1 MTSKKCDFCGA
12 NIIEMTYQ
20 ETIQYLFEQL
30 PMYQRTGKA
39 AYKSGLENTY
49 ALDRH
54 FGHPHRKYKTIHVAG
69 TNGKGSV
76 SHLLASVLQSA
87 GYRTGLYTSPHLLDF
102 RERIRVNGQMI
113 SEQAVTDFVEGNRA
127 IIDRLHPSFF
137 EMTVA
142 MAFDYFA
149 HQKIDVAVVEVG
161 LGGRLDS
168 TNIIMP
174 DLSVITNIGLDHTM
188 FLGHTLSAIAREKA
202 GIIKEEVPVVIGR
215 YQAETATVF
224 NQVALEQTAPIYY
237 AQQMFKI
244 EKVERDDTFQRVYV
258 TSDDLSGMFNLP
270 LPGIYQQ
277 ENLLTVLTSVMLL
290 RKKGYAIGDD
300 ALYRGV
306 EKVLEQT
313 GLAGRWQIIS
323 RCPMTICD
331 TGHNAD
337 GIERVVAQLKHT
349 SHETMH
355 IVWGMVNDK
364 DICNILKLLPKD
376 ACYYFTR
383 ASIPRALDEKKLGE
397 EAAKVGLQGKTYPN
411 VQVAITAAK
420 KNATDKDLIFIGGST
435 FVVAEALEK

>member
-1 MTSKKCDFCGA
+1 MTSKKCDFCGV
-12 NIIEMTYQ
+12 NSIEMTYQ

-76 SHLLASVLQSA
+76 SHLLASILQSA

-102 RERIRVNGQMI
+102 RERIRVDGQMI
-113 SEQAVTDFVEGNRA
+113 QEQAVTDFVKKNQA
-127 IIDRLHPSFF
+127 ILEQLHPSFF

-149 HQKIDVAVVEVG
+149 HQEIDVAVVEVG

-174 DLSVITNIGLDHTM
+174 DLSVITNIGMDHTM
-188 FLGHTLSAIAREKA
+188 FLGHTLAAIAGEKA
-202 GIIKEEVPVVIGR
+202 GIIKDGIPVVIGR
-215 YQAETATVF
+215 YQEEIAEVF
-224 NQVALEQTAPIYY
+224 EQVASGRGAPLYFAPQVFRING
-237 AQQMFKI
+237 
-244 EKVERDDTFQRVYV
+244 VERDDFYQRVSV
-258 TSDDLSGMFNLP
+258 TSDFFSGTFSLP
-270 LPGIYQQ
+270 LLGSYQQ
-277 ENLLTVLTSVMLL
+277 ENLLTVLMSVVLL
-290 RKKGYAIGDD
+290 REKGYSIDPSV
-300 ALYRGV
+300 LSEGV
-306 EKVLEQT
+306 EKVTEQT
-313 GLAGRWQIIS
+313 GLSGRWQVVS
-323 RCPMTICD
+323 RDPMTVCD

-337 GIERVVAQLKHT
+337 GIERVMGQLK
-349 SHETMH
+349 SVAHERIH

-364 DICNILKLLPKD
+364 DTHSILKLLPKD

-383 ASIPRALDEKKLGE
+383 ASIPRALDEKRLGE
-397 EAAKVGLQGKTYPN
+397 EAEKMGLKGETYPRVGLA
-411 VQVAITAAK
+411 VSAAK
-420 KNATDKDLIFIGGST
+420 KNAADKDLIFIGGST

>member
-1 MTSKKCDFCGA
+1 
-12 NIIEMTYQ
+12 MTYQ

-30 PMYQRTGKA
+30 PMYQRSGKA

-76 SHLLASVLQSA
+76 SHMIASILQSA

-113 SEQAVTDFVEGNRA
+113 SKQEVTDFVENNQE
-127 IIDRLHPSFF
+127 IIERLHPSFF

-149 HQKIDVAVVEVG
+149 REEVDVAVVEVG

-168 TNIIMP
+168 TNIITP
-174 DLSVITNIGLDHTM
+174 DLSVITNIGMDHTM
-188 FLGHTLSAIAREKA
+188 FLGHTLSAIAGEKA
-202 GIIKEEVPVVIGR
+202 GIIKNRVPVVIGR
-215 YQAETATVF
+215 YQEETAGVF
-224 NQVALEQTAPIYY
+224 RQVASEREAPVFFASQI
-237 AQQMFKI
+237 FDVN
-244 EKVERDDTFQRVYV
+244 KVEIGDFYQRVSV
-258 TSDDLSGMFNLP
+258 TSKYFSGSFQLP
-270 LPGIYQQ
+270 LLGSYQQ
-277 ENLLTVLTSVMLL
+277 ENLLTVLTSVVLL
-290 RKKGYAIGDD
+290 RGKGFLVD
-300 ALYRGV
+300 ASSLAEGI
-306 EKVLEQT
+306 EKVSEQT
-313 GLAGRWQIIS
+313 GLAGRWQVVA
-323 RCPMTICD
+323 RHPMTVCD
-331 TGHNAD
+331 TGHNVD
-337 GIERVVAQLKHT
+337 GIERVMGQLKT
-349 SHETMH
+349 VAHEKMH

-364 DICNILKLLPKD
+364 DTQSILKLLPKE

-397 EAAKVGLQGKTYPN
+397 AAEKMGLKGETYPN
-411 VQVAITAAK
+411 VRLAVAAAK
-420 KNATDKDLIFIGGST
+420 KNAGDKDLIFIGGST